1 MRIFEVRHDNKRYEI
16 YYHPQMGND
25 SLHGSMPSAPVKTIS
40 RALEVLY
47 CVVLN
52 GNLFV
57 SEDPGP
63 LAVLKKERVIIPR
76 MERCPREGCG
86 GTFPHGQTC
95 PTCGYPGLKSTSVCP
110 HAELYL
116 IHQGRNAG
124 KLGCLA
130 AGCKAVFESERV
142 KAGVPWPL
150 MPPIPVLSGLYSPN
164 PWAVRFRRAALLKIV
179 KAPLRPQLRPSGKPG
194 LPKEFYGEN
203 KYIALYV
210 KDVYGLINV
219 RQCDE
224 AGTP

>member
-1 MRIFEVRHDNKRYEI
+1 MVEVVGLPRPL
-16 YYHPQMGND
+16 YY
-25 SLHGSMPSAPVKTIS
+25 
-40 RALEVLY
+40 RAGAE
-47 CVVLN
+47 
-52 GNLFV
+52 GG
-57 SEDPGP
+57 D
-63 LAVLKKERVIIPR
+63 
-76 MERCPREGCG
+76 GCG

-179 KAPLRPQLRPSGKPG
+179 KAPLRPQLRPSGKPE